1 MVLMLRQVRAAS
13 ESGRGRAGGRWVST
27 VRGDS
32 FRASGNEDDETT
44 WVATKLS
51 EEGEPGE
58 RGV

>member
-1 MVLMLRQVRAAS
+1 
-13 ESGRGRAGGRWVST
+13 VST